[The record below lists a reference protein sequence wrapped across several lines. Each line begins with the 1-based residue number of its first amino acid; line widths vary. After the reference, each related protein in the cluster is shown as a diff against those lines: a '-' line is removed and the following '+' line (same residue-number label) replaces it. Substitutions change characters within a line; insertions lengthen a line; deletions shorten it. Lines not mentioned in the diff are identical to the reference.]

1 MLTSE
6 QIDEVV
12 ATLTLSR
19 LQGLTQSQALALV
32 ARYGSASAA
41 LADDAPADP
50 AWAMLQQDTSALHAA
65 RERALQEYDF
75 CQAHN
80 IRVITVTSED
90 YPRRLLLGKVE
101 DRPLQLFYCGTGDI
115 DRRYIISVV
124 GTRNITEYGK
134 KMCEKLIAGLA
145 EKVPNALIVSGL
157 AYGVDIHAHRA
168 ALVNNIDTLAV
179 LAHGLDR
186 IYPRMHRETAQ
197 QMTQHGG
204 LLTEYFTGAI
214 PDKGHFIRRNRIV
227 AGMSSATIVIE
238 SASHGGSLVT
248 ARLAGEYGRRVMAVP
263 GRATDACSEGCNNL
277 IRDGKAT
284 LVTCADDIVRLLG
297 WESALLEKKE
307 GEQRSLF
314 VNLSPDQQK
323 VCEVLQQV
331 DDCTLDRLSQATD
344 FTVSELTDILFDLED
359 ENLVKHLPGNR
370 YCWRG

>member
-6 QIDEVV
+6 QTDEII

-32 ARYGSASAA
+32 ARYGSARAA
-41 LADDAPADP
+41 LADDAPTDP
-50 AWAMLQQDTSALHAA
+50 AWAMLQQDTPALHAA

-90 YPRRLLLGKVE
+90 YPRRLLFEKVE
-101 DRPLQLFYCGTGDI
+101 DRPLQLFYCGTGSI
-115 DRRYIISVV
+115 DRRHIISVV

-134 KMCEKLIAGLA
+134 KMCEKLIRELA
-145 EKVPNALIVSGL
+145 ELLPDTLIISGL

-168 ALVNNIDTLAV
+168 CLVNNLDTLAV

-186 IYPRMHRETAQ
+186 IYPRIHRDTAQ
-197 QMTQHGG
+197 QMTLHGG

-297 WESALLEKKE
+297 WESAPAAKKE
-307 GEQRSLF
+307 GEQHSLF
-314 VNLSPDQQK
+314 VNLTPDQQK
-323 VCEVLQQV
+323 VCEVLQQA
-331 DDCTLDRLSQATD
+331 DDCTLDRLSQATG
-344 FTVSELTDILFDLED
+344 FTVSELTDLLFDLED
-359 ENLVKHLPGNR
+359 ESLVKHLPGNR

>member
-1 MLTSE
+1 MLTPE
-6 QIDEVV
+6 RTDEII

-19 LQGLTQSQALALV
+19 LQGLSQSQALALV
-32 ARYGSASAA
+32 TRYGSARAA
-41 LADDAPADP
+41 LADDAPTDP
-50 AWAMLQQDTSALHAA
+50 AWAMLQQDTPALHAA
-65 RERALQEYDF
+65 RERALQELDY

-80 IRVITVTSED
+80 IRVITVTDED
-90 YPRRLLLGKVE
+90 YPRRLLFNKVE
-101 DRPLQLFYCGTGDI
+101 DRPLQLFYCGKGSI
-115 DRRYIISVV
+115 DRRHIISVV

-134 KMCEKLIAGLA
+134 KMCEKLINELA
-145 EKVPNALIVSGL
+145 ELLPDVLIISGL

-168 ALVNNIDTLAV
+168 CLVKNIDTLAV

-197 QMTQHGG
+197 QMTLHGG
-204 LLTEYFTGAI
+204 LLTEYFTGSI

-248 ARLAGEYGRRVMAVP
+248 ARMAGEYGRRVMAVP
-263 GRATDACSEGCNNL
+263 GRATDAYSLGCNQL

-284 LVTCADDIVRLLG
+284 LVSSGEDIVQLMG
-297 WESALLEKKE
+297 WERATAAKQE
-307 GEQRSLF
+307 GAQRNLF
-314 VNLSPDQQK
+314 VELTAVQQK
-323 VCEVLQQV
+323 VCDALQRA
-331 DDCTLDRLSQATD
+331 DDCTLDQLSKETGL
-344 FTVSELTDILFDLED
+344 TVSELSDILFDLED

>member
-6 QIDEVV
+6 QTDEII

-19 LQGLTQSQALALV
+19 LQGLTRSQALALV
-32 ARYGSASAA
+32 TRYGSARAA
-41 LADDAPADP
+41 LADDAPTDP
-50 AWAMLQQDTSALHAA
+50 AWAMLQQDTPALHAA

-80 IRVITVTSED
+80 IRVVTVTDVD

-101 DRPLQLFYCGTGDI
+101 DRPLQLFYCGTGSI
-115 DRRYIISVV
+115 DRRHIISVV

-134 KMCEKLIAGLA
+134 KMCEKLIQELA
-145 EKVPNALIVSGL
+145 ELLPDTLIISGL

-168 ALVNNIDTLAV
+168 CLVNNLDTLAV

-186 IYPRMHRETAQ
+186 IYPRMHRDTAQ
-197 QMTQHGG
+197 QMTLHGG

-248 ARLAGEYGRRVMAVP
+248 ARLASEYGRRVMAVP
-263 GRATDACSEGCNNL
+263 GRATDAYSEGCNNL

-284 LVTCADDIVRLLG
+284 LVTCGEDIVRLLG
-297 WESALLEKKE
+297 WESAPPAKRE
-307 GEQRSLF
+307 GEQRDLF
-314 VNLSPDQQK
+314 VNLDANQQQI
-323 VCEVLQQV
+323 CEVLQRT
-331 DDCTLDRLSQATD
+331 DDCTLDRLSQETG
-344 FTVSELTDILFDLED
+344 FTVSELTDLLFDLED
-359 ENLVKHLPGNR
+359 ERLVKHLPGNR

>member
-6 QIDEVV
+6 QTDEII
-12 ATLTLSR
+12 ATLTLNR

-32 ARYGSASAA
+32 TRYGSARAV
-41 LADDAPADP
+41 LADDAPTDP
-50 AWAMLQQDTSALHAA
+50 AWAMLQQDTPALHAA

-80 IRVITVTSED
+80 IRVITVTDVD
-90 YPRRLLLGKVE
+90 YPRRLLLRKVE
-101 DRPLQLFYCGTGDI
+101 DRPLQLFYCGTGSI
-115 DRRYIISVV
+115 DRRHIISVV

-134 KMCEKLIAGLA
+134 KMCEKLIKELA
-145 EKVPNALIVSGL
+145 ELLPDVLIISGL

-168 ALVNNIDTLAV
+168 CLVNNIDTLAV

-197 QMTQHGG
+197 QMTLHGG
-204 LLTEYFTGAI
+204 LLTEYFTGSI
-214 PDKGHFIRRNRIV
+214 PDKGRFIRRNRIV

-248 ARLAGEYGRRVMAVP
+248 ARLASEYGRRVLAVP
-263 GRATDACSEGCNNL
+263 GRATDTCSEGCNNL

-284 LVTCADDIVRLLG
+284 LITCAADIVRLLG
-297 WESALLEKKE
+297 WESALPAKKE

-314 VNLSPDQQK
+314 VNLTPDQQK

-331 DDCTLDRLSQATD
+331 DDFTLDRLSQETG
-344 FTVSELTDILFDLED
+344 FTVSELTDLLFDLED
-359 ENLVKHLPGNR
+359 ESLVKHLPGNR
-370 YCWRG
+370 YCWQG